1 MGYVAVIGDI
11 KDSKKVHNRGLV
23 QNELKRVLAYI
34 NSKYIEDVAAN
45 FVITLGDEFQGLLI
59 TGNNL
64 FEIIRLIKRSMYPVE
79 IRFGIGVGKITTSID
94 PQAAI
99 GADGPAFYA
108 AREMIEELRRQEKKL
123 KDQAPDVKLAI
134 YGKPDDIQV
143 EQINTFLRM
152 TKMIEKSWSSE
163 QRETIVDTITNG
175 GSQAERA
182 KRLKTTQSTIA
193 RRLKSANY
201 DAYRDIE
208 NITDRAFTKVKV

>member
-11 KDSKKVHNRGLV
+11 KDSKKIYNRGLV
-23 QNELKRVLAYI
+23 QNKLNQILTYI
-34 NSKYIEDVAAN
+34 NSNYIEDVAAN

-59 TGNNL
+59 TGSNL
-64 FEIIRLIKRSMYPVE
+64 FEIIRLIKRAMYPVE
-79 IRFGIGVGKITTSID
+79 IRFGIGVGKITTSIN

>member
-11 KDSKKVHNRGLV
+11 KDSKKIYNRGLV
-23 QNELKRVLAYI
+23 QNKLNQILTYI
-34 NSKYIEDVAAN
+34 NSNYIENVAAN

-59 TGNNL
+59 TGSNL
-64 FEIIRLIKRSMYPVE
+64 FEIIRLIKRAMYPVE
-79 IRFGIGVGKITTSID
+79 IRFGIGVGKITTSIN